1 VSSNLP
7 LPAVLRTLREKGIR
21 SIMVEGGARI
31 IQSFLASP
39 SLVDALIVTMAPIL
53 IGREGVGY
61 SEGFEQLPGL
71 KYMSTRQVGRDT
83 VVGFKLTS

>member
-1 VSSNLP
+1 
-7 LPAVLRTLREKGIR
+7 
-21 SIMVEGGARI
+21 MVEGGARI
-31 IQSFLASP
+31 IQSFLLASATSEP
-39 SLVDALIVTMAPIL
+39 LVDALIVTTAPIL

-71 KYMSTRQVGRDT
+71 KYITTRQFGRDT